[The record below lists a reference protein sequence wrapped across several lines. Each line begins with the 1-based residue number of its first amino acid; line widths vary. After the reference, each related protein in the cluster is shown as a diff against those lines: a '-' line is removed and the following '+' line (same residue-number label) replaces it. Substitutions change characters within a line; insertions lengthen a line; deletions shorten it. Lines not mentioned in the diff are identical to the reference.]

1 MLSIAEEKHRAK
13 TNFLAMTDNDG
24 GIVVSL
30 FLMAGAIAYAML
42 SAVAYYEKNS
52 KNGGGPARLPRLCS
66 GWANM
71 GNSIV
76 HVLLV
81 AYMLSNSDNQS
92 EYWVKERKLGGV
104 EGPVFLALL
113 NFAAGYFALHGWR
126 MTFSIGWNAF
136 VAVTGTFLPV
146 VWPRFLAE
154 GLRMWPYTIVFI
166 WFAIFAFELTAFV
179 ASMTHFALGSAAT
192 TKNKE

>member
-30 FLMAGAIAYAML
+30 FLMAGAILYAML
-42 SAVAYYEKNS
+42 SAVSYYEKNS
-52 KNGGGPARLPRLCS
+52 KKGGAARLPRLCS

-92 EYWVKERKLGGV
+92 EYWVKERKLGGI

-113 NFAAGYFALHGWR
+113 NFAAGYFALQGWR

-154 GLRMWPYTIVFI
+154 GFRMWPYTIVFI

>member
-30 FLMAGAIAYAML
+30 FLMAGAILYAML
-42 SAVAYYEKNS
+42 SAVSYYEKNS
-52 KNGGGPARLPRLCS
+52 KKGGAARLPRLCS

-81 AYMLSNSDNQS
+81 AYILSNSDNQS

-146 VWPRFLAE
+146 VWPRFVAE

-179 ASMTHFALGSAAT
+179 ASMTYFALGSSAT